1 MRGVKDSNKNNNT
14 SYTEKYQ
21 DHIHCSFAFKV
32 VCIDDKLSKSVVL
45 YREKKCSE

>member
-1 MRGVKDSNKNNNT
+1 MRGGKDSNKNNNT
-14 SYTEKYQ
+14 SYTEIYQ

-45 YREKKCSE
+45 YREKKCSK